1 MTIFTNQETE
11 FRATNQHGK
20 TYTIIEKSEDK
31 TSYESQSVMYKLKN
45 EITFY
50 WVKGRGPAK
59 KIDACSF
66 FIISTRETVVRM
78 V

>member
-1 MTIFTNQETE
+1 MMFISNQETE

-20 TYTIIEKSEDK
+20 TYTTVEKSEDK

-59 KIDACSF
+59 KL
-66 FIISTRETVVRM
+66 TPVVFYYLDR
-78 V
+78 